1 MDEWDWGIHN
11 GSLGADDQAHHIYNL
26 IILGRNSFFLKG
38 LYSQY
43 EDIGS
48 LERTFFKLPTPGKK

>member
-11 GSLGADDQAHHIYNL
+11 GSLGADDQAHSIYNL
-26 IILGRNSFFLKG
+26 IILGRDRFFYEGFVL
-38 LYSQY
+38 SQY

-48 LERTFFKLPTPGKK
+48 LERTFF